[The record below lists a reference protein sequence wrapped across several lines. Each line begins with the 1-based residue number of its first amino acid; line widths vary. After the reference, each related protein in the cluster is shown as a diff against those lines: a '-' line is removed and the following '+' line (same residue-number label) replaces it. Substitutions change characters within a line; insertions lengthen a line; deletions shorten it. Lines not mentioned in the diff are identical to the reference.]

1 MFKNGFSLVIDPIM
15 KVANNYLTVLGKVI
29 RVNLDSIEIQLI
41 VKVMESPKVT
51 NKKISK
57 TLLTTSLTFNLNL

>member
-1 MFKNGFSLVIDPIM
+1 MFKNGFSPVIDPIM

-41 VKVMESPKVT
+41 VKVMESPKVI

-57 TLLTTSLTFNLNL
+57 TLLTTNLTFNLNL